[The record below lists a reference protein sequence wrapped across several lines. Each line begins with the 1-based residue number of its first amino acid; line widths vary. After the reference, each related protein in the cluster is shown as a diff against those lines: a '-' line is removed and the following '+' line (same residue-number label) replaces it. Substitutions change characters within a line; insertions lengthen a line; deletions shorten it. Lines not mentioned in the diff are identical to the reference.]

1 MAEDLERGVGP
12 PVLYETRVRPEW
24 VDYNGHMSEAFYV
37 LVAGFTTDALLDL
50 IGMDD
55 AFRRRTGHSLYTLE
69 AHITYLHEVREGAPL
84 TVTTRVVD
92 LDRKRVHLFHD
103 IRQTDRDRSVATEE
117 LVACNVDAATSRS
130 ADLLPEVR
138 VALEAMLEA
147 HHQLPPEG
155 RLGGAISLRR

>member
-1 MAEDLERGVGP
+1 MAEAQDGSRA
-12 PVLYETRVRPEW
+12 PVLYETRVQPEW

-69 AHITYLHEVREGAPL
+69 AHITYLREVREGEPL
-84 TVTTRVVD
+84 TVTTRLVD

-103 IRQTDRDRSVATEE
+103 IRDADRDRSIAMEE

-130 ADLLPEVR
+130 ADLLPEIR
-138 VALEAMLEA
+138 TALEALLEA
-147 HHQLPPEG
+147 HRQLLPED